1 MDSWP
6 LRYTSAW
13 RCRSDCQEG
22 HESCWRCSYLRTFV
36 WQPTCKNIIHNYD
49 LVPNVRINHQF
60 PVDRYW
66 AISYMRLLLAICT
79 NRHNSSSYCTQCYAS
94 YIAYKFSISQ
104 LCILT
109 WKTART
115 ITQRPTDLIDN
126 VNKHHRKVQ
135 YIDLSAICTRAL
147 CISCLFS
154 PCIYQACA
162 LTLYLHPTDIKITT
176 LRGISIRNIFYLC
189 SMQERDRPK

>member
-1 MDSWP
+1 MSSIAANEMESSYSWKSHIIMIWFRMWE
-6 LRYTSAW
+6 LIINFQWTDIERSVTSG
-13 RCRSDCQEG
+13 CFSPYVQIVN
-22 HESCWRCSYLRTFV
+22 SC
-36 WQPTCKNIIHNYD
+36 
-49 LVPNVRINHQF
+49 
-60 PVDRYW
+60 
-66 AISYMRLLLAICT
+66 
-79 NRHNSSSYCTQCYAS
+79 SYCTQLYAS
-94 YIAYKFSISQ
+94 YITYKFSISQ

-126 VNKHHRKVQ
+126 VNKHHPKVQ